1 MKDKRRERLLKYL
14 SLASVL
20 ILGVIFIIR
29 LGGPGILRLY
39 VESGMGNCRNS
50 PVLCVR
56 PEAEIA
62 GLLIN
67 EAYLA
72 GLLKYKLPQMEISLP
87 KEFKVVKERVTKV
100 YYKKSKKKNTG
111 SVAYLLYENPDFF
124 ITVFPQVQKQGIKN
138 DYDFISRI
146 MYARSEDIKNL
157 TDAFF
162 VIMKGV
168 FTPDIGKKVNIK
180 ITRFTIADKKGF
192 ITFSLDPAG
201 NYFDCNMVNSE
212 GHFFKVY
219 LRDKN
224 ASLDM
229 DKLVAIIYSIKKI

>member
-1 MKDKRRERLLKYL
+1 MRNKRRERLFKYL
-14 SLASVL
+14 SLALAL
-20 ILGVIFIIR
+20 ILASVFVIKF
-29 LGGPGILRLY
+29 GGPGILRLY
-39 VESGMGNCRNS
+39 VSSGMGDCRSS

-62 GLLIN
+62 DPLIN
-67 EAYLA
+67 ETYLE

-100 YYKKSKKKNTG
+100 YYKKRREKNTG
-111 SVAYLLYENPDFF
+111 SVAYLLQEDQDFF
-124 ITVFPQVQKQGIKN
+124 ITVFPQVKKSGIKN

-146 MYARSEDIKNL
+146 MYSRSADIKNL

-168 FTPDIGKKVNIK
+168 FTPDIGKKSNIK
-180 ITRFTIADKKGF
+180 ITKFTIADKKGF
-192 ITFSLDPAG
+192 ITYSLDPAG
-201 NYFDCNMVNSE
+201 NYFDCNMVT
-212 GHFFKVY
+212 GQGDFFKVY
-219 LRDKN
+219 LRDKS

-229 DKLVAIIYSIKKI
+229 DKLVAIISSIKRI